1 MSAIHEN
8 EIEPIRRDM
17 EPPDSFSSSSS
28 LPSSSSSSIS
38 IPHEDKVVKMSA
50 TETSP
55 LLAAAADTPVEP
67 KALRMSTARR
77 VLLIATMASAG
88 LLNRYSVQATVIM
101 LPSIGKAFS
110 IPTSRQQMIISMYSV
125 ASGSS
130 MLLMGRLADVR
141 GRWGVFLAGATT
153 FSLFA
158 LLLPFARSE
167 TFLYLLQAL
176 QGFSSAATVPSG
188 IGILASTFPPGRERN
203 VAFVAAS
210 ASTSLGSV
218 LGNIAGGAIGGLLS
232 WEWVFWISAA
242 LAAIVAAAAW
252 VLYPAKPAVFSL
264 QHSDSEAEDNHED
277 NSDCNNKKLQ
287 STQSVDYFG
296 GFLISASLALL
307 QIGLSQ
313 GNVDGWANPYVP
325 GLVVA
330 SVFIGY
336 IFVVL
341 QLRMERNDQFPLVRL
356 SMFRNVGFSAAFVV
370 VACFFG
376 SFNSFLVFVSMF
388 FQDIL
393 KLDMLQT
400 TLRFLP
406 GGIIGGL
413 ACFTV
418 APALSI
424 FRGFH
429 MLIFGL
435 ICGIISPLL
444 FALPMSPEATSYSY
458 WARGFPAMCL
468 CISPEIVWPVI
479 GLYVA
484 RNVTESDQS
493 LAGAILQAANHV
505 GRGLGIALATAAQ
518 VVACSSSNPG
528 TVASLLRGI
537 QAAQWTNVGMAALS
551 LVCTLVFF
559 RGLGRA

>member
-1 MSAIHEN
+1 
-8 EIEPIRRDM
+8 
-17 EPPDSFSSSSS
+17 
-28 LPSSSSSSIS
+28 
-38 IPHEDKVVKMSA
+38 
-50 TETSP
+50 
-55 LLAAAADTPVEP
+55 
-67 KALRMSTARR
+67 
-77 VLLIATMASAG
+77 
-88 LLNRYSVQATVIM
+88 M

-242 LAAIVAAAAW
+242 LAAVVAVMAW
-252 VLYPAKPAVFSL
+252 FLYPSKPAIFAT
-264 QHSDSEAEDNHED
+264 QHCESDTESNHED
-277 NSDCNNKKLQ
+277 SGDGVRPNR
-287 STQSVDYFG
+287 QSVDYFG
-296 GFLISASLALL
+296 GFLISTSLALL

-313 GNVDGWANPYVP
+313 GNVDGWANPHVP
-325 GLVVA
+325 GLVGAAVI
-330 SVFIGY
+330 IGY
-336 IFVVL
+336 VFVVL
-341 QLRMERNDQFPLVRL
+341 QLRMERNDRSPLVRL
-356 SMFRNVGFSAAFVV
+356 TMFKNSGFSAAFVV

-388 FQDIL
+388 FQDVL

-444 FALPMSPEATSYSY
+444 FALPMSPEAASYSY

-484 RNVTESDQS
+484 RNVAESDQS

-518 VVACSSSNPG
+518 VVASSSANPG

-537 QAAQWTNVGMAALS
+537 QAAQWTNVGTAALS
-551 LVCTLVFF
+551 LVCTLLFF